1 MVAPNPAVL
10 PAGWFPLWRHVE
22 RDRFL
27 RSTAR
32 FRIIRAGRQ
41 SGKTEVSLR
50 VLVRQ
55 ALAQCQYV
63 DAVYV
68 CAAPTQDQARLIFW
82 DRLKA
87 LVPDWSLVGK
97 PKEGR
102 MEIRLR
108 NGSMIRVVGLDKPKR
123 GEGRPLSGVVISE
136 FAACKREAWT
146 DSLRPAL
153 NMRRGWAIIE
163 SKPLGFN
170 HHMQTWQ
177 EWAAVRHKGEFDAFY
192 WSAEDVNTAEE
203 IASLKASMDPATY
216 SQEILAD
223 PRTLIGRAY
232 YQFDRR
238 FNLPQAGETLA
249 YRPDRPLIFAF
260 DFNESPG
267 VAVVL
272 QEHDAPER
280 ALGTLTE
287 DGRTVTVKRSQRFTA
302 AIGEVWIPKHSNTP
316 MVCRRLCQ
324 DWAHHKGRV
333 LIYGDATGGNAG
345 SAKVAGSDWDLVKQ
359 TLRPVFANLHDA
371 VRDSNPLERARVN
384 AVNSR
389 LRAIDGTVRWVID
402 SVKCPHLI
410 DDLEGVRLV
419 EGGSGEIL
427 KKPKDPLTHISD
439 AAGYYIHEQWPID
452 ERPAATVQTVL

>member
-1 MVAPNPAVL
+1 MVAEASQIL
-10 PAGWFPLWRHVE
+10 PAAWMPLWRHPE
-22 RDRFL
+22 RDRFM
-27 RSTAR
+27 RSKAR

-41 SGKTEVSLR
+41 SGKTEVSIR
-50 VLVRQ
+50 SLVFAAVQ
-55 ALAQCQYV
+55 QCQFT
-63 DAVYV
+63 DALYV

-87 LVPDWSLVGK
+87 LVPEWAIVGK
-97 PKEGR
+97 PKEQR

-123 GEGRPLSGVVISE
+123 AEGRPLSGVVISE
-136 FAACKREAWT
+136 FAACKPEAWG

-153 NMRRGWAIIE
+153 TQRNGWAILE

-170 HHMQTWQ
+170 HHMQTWNQ
-177 EWAAVRHKGEFDAFY
+177 WAALRSKGDFDAFY
-192 WSAEDVNTAEE
+192 WSAEDVNTDEE

-238 FNLPQAGETLA
+238 FNLPQAGEHLK
-249 YRPDRPLIFAF
+249 YRPDRPLLFCF

-280 ALGTLTE
+280 ELGTIEEGGQTIKV
-287 DGRTVTVKRSQRFTA
+287 RRAQRFTA

-316 MVCRRLCQ
+316 MVCRRLIK
-324 DWAHHKGRV
+324 DWGHHKGKVV
-333 LIYGDATGGNAG
+333 LFGDASGGNKG
-345 SAKVAGSDWDLVKQ
+345 SAKVEGSDWDLVKA
-359 TLRPVFANLHDA
+359 TLRERFAYIEDSVA
-371 VRDSNPLERARVN
+371 ASNPPERARVN

-389 LRAIDGTVRWVID
+389 LRAIDGTARWVVD
-402 SVKCPHLI
+402 PDRCPHLI

-419 EGGSGEIL
+419 EGGSGELL
-427 KKPKDPLTHISD
+427 KKQGDVLTHISD
-439 AAGYYIHEQWPID
+439 AVGYYVHQQFPIG
-452 ERPAATVQTVL
+452 EGREATVRGAI